1 LTIGTSEFSRWRF
14 SGARFQESEHLK
26 SIRDEAYDYAC
37 FEDGEPN
44 PDDSGG
50 IVKFEY
56 VPTPV
61 YYWRLVKEYG
71 MPYSGG
77 WLDQPQLFMKEIDAA
92 RRGYEMREDQRSG
105 REKVASLKIL
115 ADIRDLLTGVRNAKI

>member
-1 LTIGTSEFSRWRF
+1 
-14 SGARFQESEHLK
+14 
-26 SIRDEAYDYAC
+26 
-37 FEDGEPN
+37 
-44 PDDSGG
+44 
-50 IVKFEY
+50 
-56 VPTPV
+56 
-61 YYWRLVKEYG
+61 